1 LTDSLDEAGS
11 AFFSTPVN
19 IQAFTTDFGF
29 QNMDTET
36 GGFTFTIQNDN
47 PNALGKDGG
56 SLGYSGIK
64 NSIALKLDYNDGE
77 GVNSTGLYI
86 NGAINGAPLARPS
99 IDLRHTGINL
109 HSGHQ
114 IEAHVTYDGTDLT
127 LTLIDLETRATWSH
141 AFPVNISAVV
151 GGNTAYVGFT
161 GGTGALMAKQ
171 ELISWTYAAGQPR
184 GR

>member
-64 NSIALKLDYNDGE
+64 NSMALKLDYNDGE

-86 NGAINGAPLARPS
+86 ICVTENGKIHCRAGGARARISWMTIMSSQARPCGATN
-99 IDLRHTGINL
+99 RTGRTI
-109 HSGHQ
+109 
-114 IEAHVTYDGTDLT
+114 
-127 LTLIDLETRATWSH
+127 
-141 AFPVNISAVV
+141 
-151 GGNTAYVGFT
+151 
-161 GGTGALMAKQ
+161 
-171 ELISWTYAAGQPR
+171 
-184 GR
+184 